1 MNLLGHLVER
11 TCSLAE
17 EVVGDHKEQAACFG
31 DLGAKWVGKFWEMY
45 QGATDRNMKNVY
57 MGAMNNAGFGGQA
70 QILQPLIEGKMGE
83 SDEMRVRLTSNTI
96 TYNDYDN
103 IVSMIIR
110 YELSKTFL
118 GIWYVGCPEG
128 EHCPQ
133 EGCERIL
140 PHLCRAQKQP

>member
-17 EVVGDHKEQAACFG
+17 EVVGDHKEQAACFR

-45 QGATDRNMKNVY
+45 QGTTDRNMKNVY

-96 TYNDYDN
+96 TYNDYDD
-103 IVSMIIR
+103 
-110 YELSKTFL
+110 YL
-118 GIWYVGCPEG
+118 
-128 EHCPQ
+128 
-133 EGCERIL
+133 
-140 PHLCRAQKQP
+140 